1 MESFVIIKREKDIEE
16 IPKFVCQNFE
26 DSVDKAIMGGGVI
39 CVHGPS
45 GCGKSFIVKEIL
57 KNYTWI
63 DFHCDILKSRKETEA
78 LFEKIRGTES
88 VIFFDDVDIDT
99 CGWKYSVEFINN
111 RKYTTGPIIIVSR
124 TPDKIQDQIAD
135 IQCIETPIP
144 TLEDIKILG
153 RKILKSNDIIFED
166 FWNGNLRN
174 FIVAVNCYK
183 TSGLKVDKNDEFFS
197 TQESIKDLICKGGRG
212 YKRFIGQGIE
222 EHGHTQ
228 DLIFTNY
235 RCDSIEDCA
244 RVAHYMSEADVW
256 DGHIYAGNWDFL
268 PYFANQAC
276 VMPAKIVG
284 NILDYKS
291 LRPGSSWTKH
301 YNFKMREKHVE
312 NFLRRNNSSNF
323 DIDFFSYLVIFIK
336 NLEYGE
342 IMKLLGS
349 YDIRSS
355 DIDLMNH
362 IVLKSRLKG
371 KKILSI
377 KKALKHEYSGR

>member
-16 IPKFVCQNFE
+16 IPKFVCQEFE
-26 DSVDKAIMGGGVI
+26 DSVDRAIMEGGVI

-276 VMPAKIVG
+276 VMPARVVG
-284 NILDYKS
+284 NTLDYKS

>member
-16 IPKFVCQNFE
+16 IPKFVCQEFE
-26 DSVDKAIMGGGVI
+26 DSVDKAIMEGGVI

-276 VMPAKIVG
+276 VMPARIVG
-284 NILDYKS
+284 NTLDYKS